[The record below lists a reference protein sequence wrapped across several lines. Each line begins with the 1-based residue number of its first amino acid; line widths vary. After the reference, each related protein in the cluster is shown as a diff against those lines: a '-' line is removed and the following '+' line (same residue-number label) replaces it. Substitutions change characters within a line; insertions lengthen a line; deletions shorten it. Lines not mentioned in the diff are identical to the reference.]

1 MNLPKVLNNI
11 LIERYSSA
19 NLEKKKQDISP
30 LMGRNTLPERIP
42 YVGADPDIER
52 GQFNISD
59 PSLPAYYEPENNEDD
74 FSFTPV
80 WVPPPNYGRSPT
92 LIPPAEP
99 PLPPSRIR
107 PPNPPRNPNR
117 ENLRRAFTER
127 GLGSPISSKNLE
139 NIMGRGPKID
149 APLLQWAISGG
160 ERGPGNPNVLA
171 RIGPL
176 PEPRDFEYVDR
187 VNPNNGKIE
196 RLVQPSP
203 SPARQTLRYLKDIG
217 KSLPGAFIG
226 SAAADY
232 AVDEYGLPL
241 LPSGWEKEQLNWFEP
256 SSRTA
261 YEMIGADV
269 GAATGVGLMATARTL
284 GLGASLPAATGA
296 GVAAGTGLLAS
307 PIGIAITAA
316 PAIYTSAKY
325 LLTPES
331 EELNAI
337 YREDKRETDR
347 LKIEQARE
355 KQKQQFID
363 DLYRRYTEEAK
374 NKK

>member
-30 LMGRNTLPERIP
+30 LMGRNAPPEQIP
-42 YVGADPDIER
+42 YVGADPDIQR
-52 GQFNISD
+52 GQFNITD
-59 PSLPAYYEPENNEDD
+59 PFLPYYEPENNEDD
-74 FSFTPV
+74 FRFTPV

-99 PLPPSRIR
+99 PLPPSQIR

-117 ENLRRAFTER
+117 ENFRRAFTER

-139 NIMGRGPKID
+139 NIVGRG
-149 APLLQWAISGG
+149 WAATIIG

-187 VNPNNGKIE
+187 VNPNNGRIE
-196 RLVQPSP
+196 RLVQPSA

-217 KSLPGAFIG
+217 QSLPGAFIG
-226 SAAADY
+226 SEVADY

-241 LPSGWEKEQLNWFEP
+241 LPAGWEKEQLNWFEP

-269 GAATGVGLMATARTL
+269 GAATGVGLMTAARTL
-284 GLGASLPAATGA
+284 GLGASLPAAGGA
-296 GVAAGTGLLAS
+296 GVAAGTGLLTN

-316 PAIYTSAKY
+316 PAIYTSGKY

-337 YREDKRETDR
+337 YREDKRETER

-355 KQKQQFID
+355 KQRQQFID
-363 DLYRRYTEEAK
+363 DLYRRMEEAK